1 MKILVLNLMLGPLML
16 VLAILFKRFPA
27 KKINHIYGYRTP
39 RSMKSQ
45 EAWDCANRYSS
56 NSFVVIAALI
66 CLVQVVL
73 WSLLPP
79 NDAILWITGV
89 LVAGV
94 IAVIPLTEWHLRKKG
109 F

>member
-1 MKILVLNLMLGPLML
+1 MKILALNLIMGPLIL
-16 VLAILFKRFPA
+16 VLAVLFKRFPP

-39 RSMKSQ
+39 RSMKNQ

-56 NSFVVIAALI
+56 NALVVIAALI

-73 WSLLPP
+73 WSLLPA
-79 NDAILWITGV
+79 NDAILWTTGV

-94 IAVIPLTEWHLRKKG
+94 IAVIPLTEVHLNKKG

>member
-1 MKILVLNLMLGPLML
+1 MTILALNLMLGPLIL
-16 VLAILFKRFPA
+16 VLAFLYKRFPP

-56 NSFVVIAALI
+56 NALVVMAVLI
-66 CLVQVVL
+66 CFVQAVL

-79 NDAILWITGV
+79 NDAILWTTGV
-89 LVAGV
+89 LVVGV
-94 IAVIPLTEWHLRKKG
+94 IAVIPLTEVHLKKSG

>member
-1 MKILVLNLMLGPLML
+1 MTMLVLNLMLGPLML
-16 VLAILFKRFPA
+16 VLAVLFKRFPA

-56 NSFVVIAALI
+56 NAFVIIAALI
-66 CLVQVVL
+66 CLVQIVL

>member
-1 MKILVLNLMLGPLML
+1 MKILVLNLMLGPLIF
-16 VLAILFKRFPA
+16 VLAVLFKRFPA
-27 KKINHIYGYRTP
+27 KKINHIYGYHTP

-56 NSFVVIAALI
+56 NAFVIIAALI

-79 NDAILWITGV
+79 NDAIMWITGV

>member
-16 VLAILFKRFPA
+16 VLAVLFKRFPA

-56 NSFVVIAALI
+56 NAFVIIAALI
-66 CLVQVVL
+66 CLVQIVL

>member
-1 MKILVLNLMLGPLML
+1 MKILVLNLMLGPLIL
-16 VLAILFKRFPA
+16 VLAVLFKRFPA

-56 NSFVVIAALI
+56 NAFVIIAALI

-89 LVAGV
+89 LVVGV

>member
-1 MKILVLNLMLGPLML
+1 MTILVLNLMLGPLIL
-16 VLAILFKRFPA
+16 VLAVLFKRFPP

-56 NSFVVIAALI
+56 NALVVIATLI
-66 CLVQVVL
+66 CLVQVGL

-79 NDAILWITGV
+79 NDAILWTTGV

-94 IAVIPLTEWHLRKKG
+94 IAVIPLTEVHLKKNG